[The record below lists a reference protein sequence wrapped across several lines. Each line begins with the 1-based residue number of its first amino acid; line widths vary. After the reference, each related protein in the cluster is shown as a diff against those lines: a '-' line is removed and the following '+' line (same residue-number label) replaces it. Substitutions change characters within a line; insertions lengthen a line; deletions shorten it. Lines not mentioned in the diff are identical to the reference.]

1 MNHSTAITNAMNPLA
16 QLRLAW
22 RKPLAALL
30 GASAGLV
37 PVGVFELGHYE
48 LTSWSPLECP
58 KAVIVY
64 AGLVFSA
71 LTVLGWSSDM
81 FGNRAKALGFTALLE
96 GIMMS
101 AHDGR
106 LSAVALGYLI
116 VINAVANG
124 CRLAM
129 RDHAAPNID
138 WSSNLARCL
147 SAAGAATAAR
157 AARSSRLPR
166 RRPKRARV
174 AKPHLAAIPA

>member
-1 MNHSTAITNAMNPLA
+1 MRSSKQAQRDSLTTDNTMNHSTAITTAMNPLA

-37 PVGVFELGHYE
+37 PIGVFVLGHYE

-71 LTVLGWSSDM
+71 LTVLGWSSEM
-81 FGNRAKALGFTALLE
+81 FGSRIKALGFTALLE

-129 RDHAAPNID
+129 RDHALTIHIVTSENA
-138 WSSNLARCL
+138 SHELNL
-147 SAAGAATAAR
+147 
-157 AARSSRLPR
+157 
-166 RRPKRARV
+166 
-174 AKPHLAAIPA
+174 HLRHPCAMSVS